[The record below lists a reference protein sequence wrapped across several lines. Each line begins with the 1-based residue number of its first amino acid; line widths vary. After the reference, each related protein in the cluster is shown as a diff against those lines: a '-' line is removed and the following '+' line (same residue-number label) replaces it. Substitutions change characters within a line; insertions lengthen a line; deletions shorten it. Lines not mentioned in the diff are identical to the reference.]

1 MRRNS
6 FREIMASLSALACSV
21 CLQGCTQKAAPSA
34 TLLLSQATAAEQ
46 GENAPPA
53 TAPTAK
59 SPASAQ
65 KNQPKKRVTAKP
77 VVAEYSANVP
87 KVLLTAEHAALCKA
101 RVGDVFPGFEL
112 PQIGSGPTK
121 ISTFAGSKAT
131 VILFWTPTHWMS
143 RAALTDIAKDVSAKA
158 RDSTIGVIGVAE
170 SPTAEAAQEVMTQA
184 GAKFAQLLDAEGS
197 GLAQVGADALPRV
210 YVLDS
215 SQKISWFD
223 IEYSEATRRELQQT
237 LAALTA
243 K

>member
-6 FREIMASLSALACSV
+6 RGQDVAALSALACFA
-21 CLQGCTQKAAPSA
+21 CLAGCTQHAGPPAS
-34 TLLLSQATAAEQ
+34 LLVSQVTGAEQ
-46 GENAPPA
+46 AESAPPA
-53 TAPTAK
+53 TAPEAATPALK
-59 SPASAQ
+59 SESGRRQA
-65 KNQPKKRVTAKP
+65 AKP
-77 VVAEYSANVP
+77 VVTSYSANVP
-87 KVLLTAEHAALCKA
+87 PVLLTADHAALCKVQ
-101 RVGDVFPGFEL
+101 VGDVFPGFEL

-121 ISTFAGSKAT
+121 ISTFAGAKAT

-143 RAALTDIAKDVSAKA
+143 RAALTDIAKDVAAKA

-170 SPTAEAAQEVMTQA
+170 SPTADAAQEAMTQA
-184 GAKFAQLLDAEGS
+184 GAKFAQLLDAKGA

-210 YVLDS
+210 YVLDA
-215 SQKISWFD
+215 SQKIAWFD